1 MFDGYIRDHARWSPR
16 AAAVITAARA
26 RSYAELD
33 ADVDRCAAALGDL
46 GLAPDAVVSIAV
58 GDAYL
63 QLLLIAALAR
73 LGIASSPSSD
83 PGCDVRLADHEP
95 EHADGPAVLVLD
107 RAWTAAMFAA
117 EPRPQPPRR
126 LDPLAIGRVML
137 SSGTTGTP
145 KRVGYTW
152 RRIEHG
158 NHLSLRSYC
167 AGQMGA
173 HVPLVGTD
181 AMMGLTMAMCAWAVG
196 APVTETFSAEDL
208 APGLETLPPGL
219 VAMTPVQ
226 LQRLL
231 AALPSG
237 FQPRPG
243 WRLVVGGSVLPPG
256 VAREARLRITP
267 DIRTIYGSTEG
278 GNGGLGLAAGL
289 DDAPGQVGIT
299 PSGAWVAFMGDDGR
313 PVPEGRSGEVWI
325 RGQRVIQGYVDDA
338 EAAAERFQDGWFKT
352 RDVGHRLPD
361 GRVVLEGRLDD
372 RMNLGGIKFM
382 PQTLETA
389 AMACEGV
396 TDCAAFA
403 VPDADDLEHCWLAVA
418 TVPGFE
424 RDRLARHLAELPDL
438 PPPRFAWIEEIPR
451 NAMGKVD
458 RATLRNAVLAAT
470 RTNA

>member
-1 MFDGYIRDHARWSPR
+1 MFDGYIRDHARWTPR
-16 AAAVITAARA
+16 APAVVTAARA

-33 ADVDRCAAALGDL
+33 ADVDRCAAALADF

-58 GDAYL
+58 ADGYL

-73 LGIASSPSSD
+73 LGIASSPAAD
-83 PGCDVRLADHEP
+83 PGCDVRLTTREPAD
-95 EHADGPAVLVLD
+95 ADGPPTLVLD
-107 RAWTAAMFAA
+107 AAWTAAMYAS
-117 EPRPQPPRR
+117 EPLPQPTRR
-126 LDPLAIGRVML
+126 LDPLAVGRVML
-137 SSGTTGTP
+137 SSGTTGLP

-167 AGQMGA
+167 AGQTGA
-173 HVPLVGTD
+173 HIPLVGTD

-196 APVTETFSAEDL
+196 APVTDTFSPEELPAW
-208 APGLETLPPGL
+208 LESLPPGL

-231 AALPSG
+231 AALPPG

-243 WRLVVGGSVLPPG
+243 WRLVVGGAVLPPE
-256 VAREARLRITP
+256 VAREARLRISP

-278 GNGGLGLAAGL
+278 GNGGLGYASGL
-289 DDAPGQVGIT
+289 DDAPGQVGLT
-299 PSGAWVAFMGDDGR
+299 PSGAVVAFMDDDGQ
-313 PVPEGRSGEVWI
+313 PVAEGQSGEAWI
-325 RGQRVIQGYVDDA
+325 RGERVIQGYLGDPR
-338 EAAAERFQDGWFKT
+338 AAAERFRDGWFLT

-382 PQTLETA
+382 PQALEA
-389 AMACEGV
+389 AALGCRGV
-396 TDCAAFA
+396 LDCAAFA
-403 VPDADDLEHCWLAVA
+403 VPDAAGLDNCWLAVA
-418 TVPGFE
+418 AEPGFD
-424 RDRLARHLAELPDL
+424 RDRLAAHLAARGGL
-438 PPPRFAWIEEIPR
+438 PPSRFAWIDEIPR

-458 RATLRNAVLAAT
+458 RGLLRNAVLSAT
-470 RTNA
+470 RTG

>member
-1 MFDGYIRDHARWSPR
+1 MFDGYIRDHARWTPR
-16 AAAVITAARA
+16 APAVVTAARA
-26 RSYAELD
+26 RSYADLD

-73 LGIASSPSSD
+73 LGIASSPAAD
-83 PGCDVRLADHEP
+83 PGCDVRLAQREP
-95 EHADGPAVLVLD
+95 DDADGPPVLVLD
-107 RAWTAAMFAA
+107 AAWTAAMFAA
-117 EPRPQPPRR
+117 EPRPQPSRA
-126 LDPLAIGRVML
+126 LDPLAVGRVML
-137 SSGTTGTP
+137 SSGTTGAP

-167 AGQMGA
+167 AGQTGA
-173 HVPLVGTD
+173 HVPLMGTD

-196 APVTETFSAEDL
+196 APVTEAFAPEDF
-208 APGLETLPPGL
+208 PPWLEALPPGL

-231 AALPSG
+231 GALPAG

-289 DDAPGQVGIT
+289 EDAPGQVGIT
-299 PSGAWVAFMGDDGR
+299 PSGAWVTFVDDDGR
-313 PVPEGRSGEVWI
+313 AVPEGQSGEVLI
-325 RGQRVIQGYVDDA
+325 RGERVIQGYIDDPDA
-338 EAAAERFQDGWFKT
+338 TAERFIDGWFRT
-352 RDVGHRLPD
+352 RDVGHRTPD

-382 PQTLETA
+382 PATLEAA
-389 AMACEGV
+389 AMACAGV
-396 TDCAAFA
+396 VDCAAFA
-403 VPDADDLEHCWLAVA
+403 VPDADGLENCWLAVHA
-418 TVPGFE
+418 EPGFD
-424 RDRLARHLAELPDL
+424 RDVLGRHLAAYHGL
-438 PPPRFAWIEEIPR
+438 PPSRFAWIDEIPR

-458 RATLRNAVLAAT
+458 RGLLRNAVLSAT
-470 RTNA
+470 RPA